1 MDAWRGHLPITSRML
16 LRILSKA
23 AAGKNEFSRA
33 ERILYTACEFWAAT
47 AARSIAAHLGAE
59 VVDNLENAI
68 FAFSRIGAGHVENT
82 LIVFLRD
89 LANPPTKR
97 RYLERLAALEEDLL
111 KTKDPVDRL
120 IARFAEDLKE
130 GIAVSPS
137 WRSSTRVVSKLKQ
150 PIDAGALPK
159 DMPEG
164 ERADFA
170 GDR

>member
-47 AARSIAAHLGAE
+47 AARSIAAHLGSEAI
-59 VVDNLENAI
+59 DNLENAI
-68 FAFSRIGAGHVENT
+68 FAFSRIGAVHVENT
-82 LIVFLRD
+82 LTAFLRD

-111 KTKDPVDRL
+111 KTKDPVDHL
-120 IARFAEDLKE
+120 IALFAEDLKE
-130 GIAVSPS
+130 GIAVCPA
-137 WRSSTRVVSKLKQ
+137 WRSSTRVVSNLNQ
-150 PIDAGALPK
+150 VIDGGAPPK
-159 DMPEG
+159 DMSEG
-164 ERADFA
+164 ERPDFVAD
-170 GDR
+170 R